1 MLTAT
6 KYFAHSPDRPMFLAV
21 YYKRLPTGLS
31 TYFDRVYSCIFC
43 ILIVHLSI
51 IIVCYRMFFYL
62 TVEFFFSSFIA
73 LMRCIN
79 KLLRTRI

>member
-51 IIVCYRMFFYL
+51 IIVCYVLLFKS
-62 TVEFFFSSFIA
+62 ENFFFIFN
-73 LMRCIN
+73 CVDEVY
-79 KLLRTRI
+79 K